1 MYVFMDIKAVSP
13 SIRSPF
19 VKSPAYQLPGATAAI
34 RDKPELPGSKL
45 LCQLN
50 FSTLPCPRANC
61 SALLSVS
68 KGEPQ
73 RTFG

>member
-1 MYVFMDIKAVSP
+1 MEVKAVSP
-13 SIRSPF
+13 NIRCLF
-19 VKSPAYQLPGATAAI
+19 LKSPAYQLPGPTAAI